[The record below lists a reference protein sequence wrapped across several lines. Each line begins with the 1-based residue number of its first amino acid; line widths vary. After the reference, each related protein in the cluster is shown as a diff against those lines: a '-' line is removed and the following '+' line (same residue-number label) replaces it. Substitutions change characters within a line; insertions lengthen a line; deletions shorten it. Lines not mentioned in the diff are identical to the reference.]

1 MIAIRRYL
9 RLMGAFGRYCLVNEL
24 AFRGNFIAKIL
35 VEVLWLAIL
44 LLFYD
49 TIFSRTTVVADWSKA
64 EYLVFVGCYYAL
76 EGIIETFF
84 LENCSEFSELIRT
97 GELDFL
103 LLKPIDEQFLITCRR
118 IDWSTAPKIPTGGLI
133 ILWGLSQLNKE
144 WDITTILAFAL
155 MSVCA
160 IAMAYSFLL
169 VLTSAGVWMVR
180 NLSLMELWWLV
191 TSLMRYPKEIYDGTW
206 AWLIGRF
213 FTYVLPWLLV
223 INMPAQVL
231 AKALDWKLI
240 GLTLAVTLILLFG
253 SRKFF
258 LLALKSYR
266 SASS

>member
-144 WDITTILAFAL
+144 WDTTTILAFAL

-180 NLSLMELWWLV
+180 NQSLMELWWLV

-213 FTYVLPWLLV
+213 FTYVLPLLLV